1 MVMQRA
7 ALSAAKV
14 AGLLLQSNT
23 AQLLSFYH
31 SAIIFPYKLH
41 TFTKWSC
48 WNRRDF
54 KTVSESSVETQ
65 VSAEAG
71 GTADNQTMKYFK

>member
-1 MVMQRA
+1 MQRA